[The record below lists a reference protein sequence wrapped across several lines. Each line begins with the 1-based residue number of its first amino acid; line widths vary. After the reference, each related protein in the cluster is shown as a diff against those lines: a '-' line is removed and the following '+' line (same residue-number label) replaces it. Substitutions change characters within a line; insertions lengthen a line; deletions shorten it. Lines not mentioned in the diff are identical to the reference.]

1 MARLAYSWRWSP
13 TNPQPSFVHCVQSS
27 GPTALP
33 SRGRRLRRLCLAAPG
48 EATMPVKFEDML
60 RELFSR
66 AERAAIR
73 RRASGIAKRH
83 MALRELRQARNR
95 TQVSMAKR
103 LGVKQ
108 VSISRLE
115 SREDPRLS
123 ALTKYIDATGGRL
136 HLIVEFPA

>member
-1 MARLAYSWRWSP
+1 
-13 TNPQPSFVHCVQSS
+13 
-27 GPTALP
+27 
-33 SRGRRLRRLCLAAPG
+33 
-48 EATMPVKFEDML
+48 MPVKFKDMM
-60 RELFSR
+60 RELFTPK
-66 AERAAIR
+66 ERAAIR
-73 RRASGIAKRH
+73 RTAAGIAKRH

-123 ALTKYIDATGGRL
+123 TLTRYIDAMGGQL
-136 HLIVEFPA
+136 HLIVEFPEHEPVLLRNVGKTRPKAKSKAA

>member
-1 MARLAYSWRWSP
+1 
-13 TNPQPSFVHCVQSS
+13 
-27 GPTALP
+27 
-33 SRGRRLRRLCLAAPG
+33 
-48 EATMPVKFEDML
+48 
-60 RELFSR
+60 
-66 AERAAIR
+66 
-73 RRASGIAKRH
+73 

-123 ALTKYIDATGGRL
+123 TLTKYIDAMGGNC
-136 HLIVEFPA
+136 I

>member
-1 MARLAYSWRWSP
+1 MA
-13 TNPQPSFVHCVQSS
+13 
-27 GPTALP
+27 
-33 SRGRRLRRLCLAAPG
+33 
-48 EATMPVKFEDML
+48 VKFEDMM
-60 RELFSR
+60 RELFTSK
-66 AERAAIR
+66 ERASIR
-73 RRASGIAKRH
+73 RTAANIAKRH

-123 ALTKYIDATGGRL
+123 TLTKYIDAMGGRL
-136 HLIVEFPA
+136 HLIVEFPEHEPVLLRTAGKTRAKAKGKAA